1 VTSIQRFLGHKKLN
15 TTMIYARAH
24 DQNVAEDYFA
34 AMARVEQ
41 RLDIVPEPE
50 PETEEYEVV
59 NVQDSSQI
67 MLWVEQLARSELCP
81 QERLELAENI
91 KRVLSPGVPVSH
103 PPPVVCV

>member
-1 VTSIQRFLGHKKLN
+1 
-15 TTMIYARAH
+15 MIYARAH
-24 DQNVAEDYFA
+24 EQNVAEDYFA

-50 PETEEYEVV
+50 PETEKYEVV

-81 QERLELAENI
+81 QERLEIAENI
-91 KRVLSPGVPVSH
+91 KRALSPGVPISH
-103 PPPVVCV
+103 PPTVVCV